1 MKDKKAANILIQRAK
16 ANPDLYTDTEV
27 KYAKLIKR
35 TLKLSNMNNNS
46 LKINR
51 NKDGTFTVEWDKQ
64 DPEWSWMN
72 NLTSKE
78 IQGIMEKAIHLD
90 KNK

>member
-1 MKDKKAANILIQRAK
+1 
-16 ANPDLYTDTEV
+16 
-27 KYAKLIKR
+27 
-35 TLKLSNMNNNS
+35 MNNNS

-64 DPEWSWMN
+64 TRMVLDEQ
-72 NLTSKE
+72 LDIKE

-90 KNK
+90 QNK